1 MSTLDS
7 WRKTAVQHRELSSVL
22 WDDPEGWN
30 RGRVGTGVGGRLQR
44 GNTCIHMGFP
54 GGSDS
59 KESACNA
66 GNLGSVPVLGR
77 SPGGGNG
84 NLLQYSCLE
93 NPMDSEAWWATVHG
107 GHKSQT
113 RLSNETTTTTT
124 TITALQEQPM
134 RMSALASSRII
145 DNKVK
150 TSKAETVFHP
160 FVYSQ
165 HSAQCALPV
174 LAHI

>member
-1 MSTLDS
+1 MQVRSL
-7 WRKTAVQHRELSSVL
+7 
-22 WDDPEGWN
+22 GW
-30 RGRVGTGVGGRLQR
+30 
-44 GNTCIHMGFP
+44 
-54 GGSDS
+54 
-59 KESACNA
+59 
-66 GNLGSVPVLGR
+66 GR

-93 NPMDSEAWWATVHG
+93 NPIDREAWWVTVHG
-107 GHKSQT
+107 GHKSQA

-124 TITALQEQPM
+124 ITVLQEQPM
-134 RMSALASSRII
+134 HMSALASSRII

>member
-1 MSTLDS
+1 
-7 WRKTAVQHRELSSVL
+7 
-22 WDDPEGWN
+22 
-30 RGRVGTGVGGRLQR
+30 
-44 GNTCIHMGFP
+44 
-54 GGSDS
+54 
-59 KESACNA
+59 
-66 GNLGSVPVLGR
+66 
-77 SPGGGNG
+77 
-84 NLLQYSCLE
+84 
-93 NPMDSEAWWATVHG
+93 MDSEAWWATVHG

-124 TITALQEQPM
+124 TITALQEQPV